1 MCFLSQI
8 CYINFQKKI
17 KKAVFLPCKGFF
29 MNIPRTS
36 YPRVV
41 IIGGGFAGISLAK
54 KLGKKEVQAVLID
67 KHNYHT
73 FQPLL
78 YQVSTGGLEPD
89 SIAYPIRKIVKD
101 YPNFY
106 FRMAN
111 VEAIDTEN
119 KSVCTDIGD
128 LAYDHLVIATGS
140 KTNFFGNSEIEK
152 HSMVMKTI
160 PESLNLRSL
169 ILENF
174 EQAILTSDLADRNA
188 LMNFVIVGAG
198 PTGVELAGAL
208 AEIKKGILPK
218 DYPDLDIRR
227 MKINLVQS
235 SDRVLPAMSEV
246 ASEKAE
252 DYLQKLGVDVW
263 KNLRVTTYDGDWV
276 QTNGA
281 VNFKTATV
289 IWSAGVKGATIPGV
303 DGEELITRGNRILV
317 NEFNQVKGFDD
328 IYALGDIASMQN
340 DEYPN
345 GHPMMAQPAIQQG
358 KHLGKNLIRKIEG
371 KEMKPFSYFD
381 KGSMATI
388 GRNKAVVDLPKFKF
402 QGVFAWFVWMFVHL
416 FFLIGFRNR
425 LVVFINWVYN
435 YIRFD
440 REARLII
447 RPYKKRKHMSSQ

>member
-1 MCFLSQI
+1 
-8 CYINFQKKI
+8 
-17 KKAVFLPCKGFF
+17 

-36 YPRVV
+36 TPRIV

-54 KLGKKEVQAVLID
+54 QLGKQEVQVVLLD

-89 SIAYPIRKIVKD
+89 SIAYPIRKILKD
-101 YPNFY
+101 YPNFF
-106 FRMAN
+106 FRLAH
-111 VEAIDTEN
+111 VQEIDPDKKE
-119 KSVCTDIGD
+119 VQTDIGP
-128 LAYDHLVIATGS
+128 LKYDYLVIATGS
-140 KTNFFGNSEIEK
+140 QTNFFGNEK
-152 HSMVMKTI
+152 IRKYSMAMKTI
-160 PESLNLRSL
+160 PQSLNLRSL

-174 EQAILTSDLADRNA
+174 EQALLTSDLHERNA

-227 MKINLVQS
+227 MEINLVQGA
-235 SDRVLPAMSEV
+235 DRVLDAMSEK
-246 ASEKAE
+246 ASAKAE
-252 DYLQKLGVDVW
+252 DFLEALGVNVW
-263 KNLRVTTYDGDWV
+263 KEVLVTDYDGNLVTTNTDL
-276 QTNGA
+276 Q
-281 VNFKTATV
+281 FESATV
-289 IWSAGVKGATIPGV
+289 IWTAGVKGATVKGLDAGDFV
-303 DGEELITRGNRILV
+303 VQGNRLKV
-317 NEFNQVKGFDD
+317 NRFNQIEKFPD
-328 IYALGDIASMQN
+328 IFAIGDIAFMT
-340 DEYPN
+340 EEAFPG

-358 KHLGKNLIRKIEG
+358 RLLGVNLMRLVQG
-371 KEMKPFSYFD
+371 KEMKPFTYYD
-381 KGSMATI
+381 KGAMATI
-388 GRNKAVVDLPKFKF
+388 GRNKAVVDLPKFRF

-447 RPYKKRKHMSSQ
+447 RPYKKNFEELQNIE